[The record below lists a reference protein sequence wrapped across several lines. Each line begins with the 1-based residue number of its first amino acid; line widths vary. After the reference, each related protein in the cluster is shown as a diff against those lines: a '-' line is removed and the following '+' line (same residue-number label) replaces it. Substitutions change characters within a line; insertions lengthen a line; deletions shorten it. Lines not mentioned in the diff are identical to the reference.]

1 MTRPDA
7 IALARLGIGHDR
19 PDRITSV
26 TLIPGSFRHLL
37 MLSGAP
43 QHQPIIAAFI
53 MTRNLWPP
61 MGACSPKAAGSL
73 VMLTRS
79 ALIGAPSAAAVVE
92 RPFSSWAR

>member
-1 MTRPDA
+1 
-7 IALARLGIGHDR
+7 
-19 PDRITSV
+19 
-26 TLIPGSFRHLL
+26 
-37 MLSGAP
+37 
-43 QHQPIIAAFI
+43 